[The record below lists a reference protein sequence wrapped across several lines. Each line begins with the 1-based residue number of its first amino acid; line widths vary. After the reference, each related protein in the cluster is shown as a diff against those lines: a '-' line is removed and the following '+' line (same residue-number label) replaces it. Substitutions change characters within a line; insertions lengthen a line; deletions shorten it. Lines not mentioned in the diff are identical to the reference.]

1 MKFKSYYRHLELFIV
16 LFLILI
22 FFIYHSKEISYGL
35 PYFWNQDEI
44 AFQGSILSSLSLITG
59 YFENNYNPF
68 YVSFLN
74 LILILNSIF
83 VNEFLINSLNI
94 DQIKSK
100 IYFNTELFVF
110 YGRLESTIITSLSIF
125 ILFLIFK
132 KLKINYAI
140 RISLLISFVTSIV
153 LLNVSTIMSK
163 NSSLLLIYLLQ
174 IYFLIKFQLK
184 INKFNF
190 KSYLLFG
197 VLSSIAWGVNY
208 WSAFISIYAVLLLHI
223 TKYKFSKLIY
233 FLTFLAIFLL
243 FGVIANSF
251 FTGEKGPIYWMIPS
265 NNLENFSLGLFLKL
279 ITTDLIEGFRIIFLT
294 QQNIYLFLLFVPI
307 YLLNK
312 FTKFKKE
319 IFIILFLVLAPI
331 ILFSL
336 SEKMFPQLRYFAG
349 INSVILI
356 LTAIIFN
363 ELAKNNSKYF
373 IFILLIFN
381 IYVIS
386 DNVKKNNQIKKITS
400 KNNTFFKFNENIT
413 VSHSKILYLIDL
425 NFQESLEQNKYYVK
439 LYDNNLIKKND
450 ITKKFYNNIKRKII
464 KIQNTRNIIIN
475 EPNLKKNLIYFNYT
489 FFEIENLKLFFDFV
503 RKDFEYVV
511 IEKSRPFYLNNITIQ
526 NEIRSYVEDNFDLD
540 YILFRDDK
548 IFLNSQQSIIH
559 YYTNTINRFDYVNKE
574 DLNKLDVVYGTNYAL
589 YKIN

>member
-110 YGRLESTIITSLSIF
+110 YGRLASTIITSLSIF